1 MRSTDV
7 GQDVQDNVQA
17 SVQITKTVRWDDNG
31 TFFIDPRAHGEF
43 GLSYGDLAYMV
54 NRHRQT
60 MVKNYDKL
68 YQYYRGNHEAI
79 IKKPRKK
86 GNNPDNRIIMNYPKQ
101 IVKAYVGYFA
111 GVAPSFSIQ
120 KDGDVGE
127 DLYNSA
133 NKELDYFN
141 NNNNINHFFTQQAKN
156 VDIFGRSLAL
166 VYQDEIGDTRLSAF
180 DPRRGFIVYSDDVS
194 EQPVFGVRY
203 KRIDNRGAVI
213 ADVYAIDNSILVDKK
228 GARVKT
234 ATNYHKFDVTATM
247 DFASD
252 ELIEFEADLVGYD
265 TLPMVEFNADDE
277 RMGLYE
283 DVITVFDAIDSAIS
297 EKKNDV
303 DYFGDVIL
311 SLMNMNFNEE
321 VLNQLRDL
329 RILSARNTSDKP
341 STAQFLD
348 KPTADQTQENL
359 INRLISS
366 IYDITGVVN
375 LNDKDFT
382 NAASG
387 QALKQRLQGMRQN
400 ADTKG
405 SSFERSFRQI
415 YTALFTG
422 LLMPDVIDDIVIRF
436 KKNEPLDLLDLS
448 QSLVFLGKAVGFGLV
463 SQETALSTIPVIED
477 ARDEMEK
484 VKAERAM
491 NEVTLETVQT
501 SENSAT
507 DNGTSDNQD
516 TSINANKL

>member
-7 GQDVQDNVQA
+7 GQNVQESA
-17 SVQITKTVRWDDNG
+17 TEAVQITKTVRWDDNG
-31 TFFIDPRAHGEF
+31 TFFIDPRAHGDF

-60 MVKNYDKL
+60 MVKKYDKL
-68 YQYYRGNHEAI
+68 YQYYRGNHETI

-86 GNNPDNRIIMNYPKQ
+86 GNNPDNRIIVNYPKQ

-111 GVAPSFSIQ
+111 GVNPSFSIK
-120 KDGDVGE
+120 KDDDVSE
-127 DLYNSA
+127 EAYNTA

-141 NNNNINHFFTQQAKN
+141 NKNNINHFFTQQAKN

-166 VYQDEIGDTRLSAF
+166 VYQDEMGDTRLSAF
-180 DPRRGFIVYSDDVS
+180 DPRRGFIVYADDVR

-203 KRIDNRGAVI
+203 KRIDNNGAVI
-213 ADVYAIDNSILVDKK
+213 ADVYAIDNSVLVDEK
-228 GARVKT
+228 GVRAQT
-234 ATNYHKFDVTATM
+234 STNYHKYDVVATM

-252 ELIEFEADLVGYD
+252 QLIELEADLVGYD

-321 VLNQLRDL
+321 ALQQLRDL
-329 RILSARNTSDKP
+329 RILSSRNTSDFP
-341 STAQFLD
+341 STADFLD

-359 INRLISS
+359 INRLISAV
-366 IYDITGVVN
+366 YDITGVVN

-400 ADTKG
+400 ADTKA
-405 SSFERSFRQI
+405 SSFDRSFREI
-415 YTALFTG
+415 YKALFTG
-422 LLMPDVIDDIVIRF
+422 LLMPDVVDDVIIRF

-448 QSLVFLGKAVGFGLV
+448 QSLVFLSKAVGSGMV

-491 NEVTLETVQT
+491 NEVTLEAVQT
-501 SENSAT
+501 SGNAAT
-507 DNGTSDNQD
+507 NND
-516 TSINANKL
+516 TSNNLDTSLNANKL

>member
-1 MRSTDV
+1 MRNTDV
-7 GQDVQDNVQA
+7 GQDVQENVQKA
-17 SVQITKTVRWDDNG
+17 VQITKTVRWDDNG
-31 TFFIDPRAHGEF
+31 TFFIDPHAHGEF

-60 MVKNYDKL
+60 MVKHYDKL
-68 YQYYRGNHEAI
+68 YQYYRGNHETI

-86 GNNPDNRIIMNYPKQ
+86 GNNPDNRIILNYPKQ

-111 GVAPSFSIQ
+111 GVNPSFSIQ
-120 KDGDVGE
+120 KDDDISE
-127 DLYNSA
+127 ETYNTA

-141 NNNNINHFFTQQAKN
+141 NQNNINHFFTQQAKN

-166 VYQDEIGDTRLSAF
+166 VYQDEMGDTRLSAF
-180 DPRRGFIVYSDDVS
+180 DPRRGFIVYADDVS

-203 KRIDNRGAVI
+203 KRVDNNGAVI
-213 ADVYAIDNSILVDKK
+213 ADVYAIDNSILEDEK
-228 GARVKT
+228 GVRVKT
-234 ATNYHKFDVTATM
+234 ATNYHKYDVVATM

-252 ELIEFEADLVGYD
+252 QLIEFEADLVGYD
-265 TLPMVEFNADDE
+265 TLPMIEFNADDE

-311 SLMNMNFNEE
+311 SLMNMVFNEE
-321 VLNQLRDL
+321 ALQQLRDL
-329 RILSARNTSDKP
+329 RILSAKNTSDKP
-341 STAQFLD
+341 STAEFLD

-366 IYDITGVVN
+366 VYDITGVVN

-400 ADTKG
+400 ADTKA
-405 SSFERSFRQI
+405 SSFERSFRKI
-415 YTALFTG
+415 YKALFTG
-422 LLMPDVIDDIVIRF
+422 LLMRDVVDDVVIRF

-448 QSLVFLGKAVGFGLV
+448 QSLVFLGKAVGGGMV

-484 VKAERAM
+484 IKAERAM
-491 NEVTLETVQT
+491 NEVTLEAVQ
-501 SENSAT
+501 SADNSST
-507 DNGTSDNQD
+507 NNDTSDNQD
-516 TSINANKL
+516 TNISANKL